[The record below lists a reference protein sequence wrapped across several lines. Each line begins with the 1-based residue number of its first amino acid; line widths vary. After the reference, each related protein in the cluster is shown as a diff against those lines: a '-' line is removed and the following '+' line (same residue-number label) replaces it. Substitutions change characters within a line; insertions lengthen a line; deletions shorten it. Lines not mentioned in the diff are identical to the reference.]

1 MTLTQE
7 ATKSPEPGVEP
18 LTQQQAIDSLGKYGY
33 GWADSDV
40 AGASARRGLSEA
52 VVRNISAKK
61 NEPEWMLQSRLKALR
76 IFDRKPMPRWGA
88 SLEGIDFDNIK
99 YFVRSTEKQAASWD
113 ELPEDIRNTYDRLG
127 IPEAEK
133 QRLVAGVAAQ
143 YECLAGE
150 TLVWT
155 ANRGQVPIKEV
166 EFGDRVFAYDE
177 DAERF
182 VVAPVKASAQTDTR
196 LTYAVKTTRRSIRA
210 TDNHPM
216 LVLRDERKEGRQR
229 RRYARRWVTV
239 GEIKPGDFIAVPRSI
254 PDFGVAA
261 QLPSIAGLS
270 APAASSVD
278 LMWLLG
284 LYIGDGNLHLSTK
297 TYRVQFAIPATDVEL
312 RAELSG
318 VIDDLFGLR
327 CIEADEYR
335 VVVNSKA
342 LTEWIVALGF
352 GGLSLT
358 KRVPDWVYGLPRDQ
372 RLAFLGGWVDADGY
386 VGPTSSGSV
395 LLTCANEAL
404 LGQARELAELSG
416 LRAGGP
422 WSFTQPY
429 RHAPGRIQIAW
440 RLGISGEFERLG
452 CRNPKRTDRFGRR
465 RYMHSSNSSR
475 GTTIRAHTNEWLGFE
490 RVKSVEPYAVEP
502 VYDIE
507 VDGPHNFVAEGLVV
521 HNSEVV
527 YHQIREDLEAQGVI
541 FLDTDT
547 GLREHPDIFKQYF
560 GTVIPAGDNK
570 FSALNTA
577 VWSGGSFIYVPPGV
591 HIDIPLQAYFRINT
605 ENMGQFER
613 TLIIVDENAYVH
625 YIEGCTAPVYKSDSL
640 HSAVVEIIVKPSGRC
655 RYTTIQNWS
664 NNVYNLVTKRA
675 RAEAGATM
683 EWVDG
688 NIGSKVTMKYPSVW
702 MTGEHAKG
710 EVLSVA
716 FAGEGQHQ
724 DTGAK
729 MLHLAPN
736 TSSNIVSKSVAR
748 GGGRTSYRGLV
759 QVNKGAHGSRSSVK
773 CDALLVDTIS
783 RSDTYP
789 YVDIREDD
797 VTMGH
802 EATVSKVSENQLF
815 YLMSRGLTED
825 EAMAM
830 VVRGFVEPIAKE
842 LPMEYALELN
852 RLIEMQMEGAVG

>member
-1 MTLTQE
+1 MTTTPETQPLTQE
-7 ATKSPEPGVEP
+7 ETIA
-18 LTQQQAIDSLGKYGY
+18 SLGRYGY
-33 GWADSDV
+33 GWADSDD
-40 AGASARRGLSEA
+40 AGASAKRGLSEA
-52 VVRNISAKK
+52 VVRDISAKK
-61 NEPEWMLQSRLKALR
+61 NEPEWMLDVRLKALR
-76 IFDRKPMPRWGA
+76 TFEKKPMPNWG
-88 SLEGIDFDNIK
+88 SDLGGIDFDNIK
-99 YFVRSTEKQAASWD
+99 YFVRSTEKQAASWE
-113 ELPEDIRNTYDRLG
+113 ELPEDIKRTYDRLG

-143 YECLAGE
+143 YECLAGD

-155 ANRGQVPIKEV
+155 ANRGQIPIKEIAR
-166 EFGDRVFAYDE
+166 GDSVFAYDE
-177 DAERF
+177 AGERF
-182 VVAPVKASAQTDTR
+182 VVVPVRSAAQTDTK
-196 LTYAVKTTRRSIRA
+196 LTYTVTTARHSLRA
-210 TDNHPM
+210 TDNHPL
-216 LVLRDERKEGRQR
+216 LVLRDERRPGRQR
-229 RRYARRWVTV
+229 ARYARRWVTV
-239 GEIKPGDFIAVPRSI
+239 GEITPGDFIAVPRQI
-254 PDFGVAA
+254 PDFGSPSRLPAVPGLRSPA
-261 QLPSIAGLS
+261 QST
-270 APAASSVD
+270 VD

-284 LYIGDGNLHLSTK
+284 LYIGDGNLHLSSR
-297 TYRVQFAIPATDVEL
+297 TYRVQFAIPATDTEL
-312 RAELSG
+312 RAELSR
-318 VIDDLFGLR
+318 VIGELFGLR

-342 LTEWIVALGF
+342 LTEWIAEVGF
-352 GGLSLT
+352 AGLSLT
-358 KRVPDWVYGLPRDQ
+358 KRVPDWVFSIPVDQ

-386 VGPTSSGSV
+386 VQPEVSGSIM
-395 LLTCANEAL
+395 LTSANETL
-404 LGQARELAELSG
+404 IRQARELSELCG
-416 LRAGGP
+416 LRPGGP

-429 RHAPGRIQIAW
+429 RHAPERIQTAW

-452 CRNPKRTDRFGRR
+452 CRNPKRTSRFGRR
-465 RYMHSSNSSR
+465 AYVHTSNGAH
-475 GTTIRAHTNEWLGFE
+475 GTTLRAHTNEWLGFE
-490 RVKSVEPYAVEP
+490 RVTAIQPYEVEP

-507 VDGPHNFVAEGLVV
+507 VDGPHNFLAEGLVV

-547 GLREHPDIFKQYF
+547 GLKEHPELFQQYF

-591 HIDIPLQAYFRINT
+591 HVDIPLQAYFRINT

-613 TLIIVDENAYVH
+613 TLIIADEGSYIHYV
-625 YIEGCTAPVYKSDSL
+625 EGCTAPIYKSDSL
-640 HSAVVEIIVKPSGRC
+640 HSAVVEIIVKPHARV

-688 NIGSKVTMKYPSVW
+688 NIGSKVTMKYPAVW

-710 EVLSVA
+710 EVLSLA

-748 GGGRTSYRGLV
+748 GGGRASYRGLV
-759 QVNKGAHGSRSSVK
+759 QVNKGAHGSKSSVK
-773 CDALLVDTIS
+773 CDALLVDTVS

-802 EATVSKVSENQLF
+802 EATVSKVSEDQMF

-852 RLIEMQMEGAVG
+852 RLIELQMEGAVG